1 MQHAYKTLL
10 LIASLFMHISPFSQN
25 INGALL
31 KMTSKIR
38 TPKHIHLQACDGLS
52 IRLLSTLKM
61 YISFL

>member
-10 LIASLFMHISPFSQN
+10 LIASLFVHITPFSQN

-38 TPKHIHLQACDGLS
+38 TPKHSHLQAYNV
-52 IRLLSTLKM
+52 LLSTLKM